1 MENKAC
7 IIRQQH
13 FAYNDELYLRDEAF
27 LTHIHAVYT
36 DRESAH
42 QACKQLNLEVLPREI
57 LGNYFAPEYQQA
69 DIELLQQLNQFCLER
84 CGQSLFD
91 ERGRHEDYIP
101 AALSPDDYFEFA
113 QRANMLRYIVIEVS
127 SDCLFYLLWMNEEQA
142 YFDGLQGYLIESRH
156 PDFSEYDWSELIYAF
171 ELLLEDKLRLHA
183 PEMLTNQSKLWEAL
197 LSSISAFELDTQRR
211 ITAID
216 IEQLTFTQLS
226 AINSLLKTP
235 IFEIRALSLQQL
247 QEIYSS

>member
-13 FAYNDELYLRDEAF
+13 FAYNDEFYLRDEAF
-27 LTHIHAVYT
+27 LTQIHAVYT

-42 QACKQLNLEVLPREI
+42 LACKQLNLEVLPREI

-69 DIELLQQLNQFCLER
+69 DIELLQRLNQFCLER
-84 CGQSLFD
+84 CGQPLFD

-156 PDFSEYDWSELIYAF
+156 PDFPEYDWSELIYAF
-171 ELLLEDKLRLHA
+171 ELLLEDTLRLHA
-183 PEMLTNQSKLWEAL
+183 PEMLTSQPKLWEAL
-197 LSSISAFELDTQRR
+197 FSSISAFEFDTQRR
-211 ITAID
+211 IAAID
-216 IEQLTFTQLS
+216 IEQLSFTQLS

-247 QEIYSS
+247 QEIYSA

>member
-13 FAYNDELYLRDEAF
+13 FAYSDELYLRDEAF
-27 LTHIHAVYT
+27 LTQIHAVYT

-101 AALSPDDYFEFA
+101 AALGPDDYFEFA

>member
-13 FAYNDELYLRDEAF
+13 FAYNDEFYLRDEAF
-27 LTHIHAVYT
+27 LPQIHAVYT

-42 QACKQLNLEVLPREI
+42 LACKQLNLEVLPREI

-69 DIELLQQLNQFCLER
+69 DIELLQQLNQFCLEH

-235 IFEIRALSLQQL
+235 IFEIRTLSLQQL
-247 QEIYSS
+247 QEIYSL

>member
-13 FAYNDELYLRDEAF
+13 FAYSDELYLRDEAF
-27 LTHIHAVYT
+27 LTQIHAVYT

-69 DIELLQQLNQFCLER
+69 DIELLQQLNQFCLEH

-235 IFEIRALSLQQL
+235 IFEIRALNLQQL
-247 QEIYSS
+247 QEIYSL